1 MHLIYSMC
9 VPRKKWFN
17 CNVQCANPA
26 ILPNYIKNPSLFSG
40 TINNPGSLATEVM
53 RYANR
58 VNRSVLGQ
66 KRTTVIL
73 SVPKRVIPPLVN
85 KM

>member
-9 VPRKKWFN
+9 APRKKWFN
-17 CNVQCANPA
+17 CQIQCANPA
-26 ILPNYIKNPSLFSG
+26 TLPNYIKNPSLFSG

-58 VNRSVLGQ
+58 VNSSVLGH

-73 SVPKRVIPPLVN
+73 PVAKRVIPPLVN
-85 KM
+85 KL